1 MRKLVAVL
9 SAFATTSAM
18 LLSPGL
24 AQAQNLNLKGQ
35 SSHPA
40 ASNFHLIFKLWAEQ
54 MEKMS
59 GGRFKAQ
66 TQPGGAIVPPFEVFD
81 AVSRGTLAEG
91 SRFEIVPTAGT
102 AFCFA
107 CGEAVTIAERFSDCP
122 RCGGHQLQ
130 VTGGDELRIKEL
142 EVE

>member
-1 MRKLVAVL
+1 MHEMALCESIVDIIRDEARRQNFGRVVAVRL
-9 SAFATTSAM
+9 EVGPFSGAEPEAM
-18 LLSPGL
+18 
-24 AQAQNLNLKGQ
+24 
-35 SSHPA
+35 
-40 ASNFHLIFKLWAEQ
+40 
-54 MEKMS
+54 
-59 GGRFKAQ
+59 RFC
-66 TQPGGAIVPPFEVFD
+66 FD

-107 CGEAVTIAERFSDCP
+107 CGEAVAIAERFSDCP